1 MEVIQKILDNKIIVI
16 CFVAWLIA
24 QVLKTIL
31 DFFVHKEFKPERLVG
46 SGGMPSSHSAL
57 VISLVIAVGRIE
69 GVGSTYFAISCVLAG
84 VVIYDAMGVRRAAGE
99 QAKVLN
105 TMVLD
110 FKNMTEFFN
119 SLKKQFLEEGIKGV
133 DKSSTDFQKVLK
145 EYLGHTP
152 LEVLAG
158 SIIGILVGALV
169 PIN

>member
-1 MEVIQKILDNKIIVI
+1 MKLIESILSNKIIVI
-16 CFVAWLIA
+16 CAVSWFIA

-31 DFFVHKEFKPERLVG
+31 DCLIHKEFKAERLVG
-46 SGGMPSSHSAL
+46 SGGMPSSHSAF
-57 VISLVIAVGRIE
+57 VVSLVMAVGRIE
-69 GVGSTYFAISCVLAG
+69 GVESSAFAISCVLMA

-119 SLKKQFLEEGIKGV
+119 SVRKQFKEDGIKGIE
-133 DKSSTDFQKVLK
+133 KSSTDFQKVLK

-158 SIIGILVGALV
+158 SIIGIIVGCTF
-169 PIN
+169 PIA